1 MANALYDHGRDG
13 FLNKEIGWKTDDIR
27 VILVDTDQYTPDL
40 ANHKF
45 LSSVPAGSRIATGQ
59 VESRTSVA
67 GIADGADV
75 TFASVTGPES
85 EALVLYQHTGNDAT
99 SRLIAYMDDVDKLPV
114 LPNGGD
120 ITIKW
125 DDGANKI
132 FKL

>member
-45 LSSVPAGSRIATGQ
+45 LSSIPVEARIASTTLGSR
-59 VESRTSVA
+59 SSVA
-67 GIADGADV
+67 GIADGGEI
-75 TFASVTGPES
+75 TFEAVTGPES
-85 EALVLYQHTGNDAT
+85 EALVIYQHTGDDSS
-99 SRLIAYMDDVDKLPV
+99 SRLIAFITEATNLPV

-120 ITIKW
+120 ITIRW
-125 DDGANKI
+125 DTGPNKI